1 MYKIFL
7 LRGDVA
13 AVNAIA
19 ADGLTWRLMQEPQN
33 RVSEIVDQRAAAIV
47 SGYTEVL
54 TELFR
59 LLVEKGVL
67 SQDEVRDTITQV
79 VVRGIEQ
86 GAQPGFDEVP
96 MILLR
101 NVDGWKPASH

>member
-1 MYKIFL
+1 M
-7 LRGDVA
+7 
-13 AVNAIA
+13 
-19 ADGLTWRLMQEPQN
+19 
-33 RVSEIVDQRAAAIV
+33 DQRTAAII

-54 TELFR
+54 TELVR
-59 LLVEKGVL
+59 LLVDKGVL
-67 SQDEVRDTITQV
+67 SQDEVRDTVTQV

-101 NVDGWKPASH
+101 SVDSWKPAPH

>member
-1 MYKIFL
+1 MGSAGVL
-7 LRGDVA
+7 V
-13 AVNAIA
+13 
-19 ADGLTWRLMQEPQN
+19 QEPQN
-33 RVSEIVDQRAAAIV
+33 RVREIVDQRTAAIV

-59 LLVEKGVL
+59 LLVDKGVL

-79 VVRGIEQ
+79 VVRGIER

-101 NVDGWKPASH
+101 NVDGWKPAPH

>member
-1 MYKIFL
+1 
-7 LRGDVA
+7 
-13 AVNAIA
+13 
-19 ADGLTWRLMQEPQN
+19 MQEPQN
-33 RVSEIVDQRAAAIV
+33 RVSYTVDQRTAAII

-54 TELFR
+54 TVLVR
-59 LLVEKGVL
+59 LLVDKSVL
-67 SQDEVRDTITQV
+67 SQDEVRETITQV

-101 NVDGWKPASH
+101 SIDGWKPTPH